1 MWQALCEIIF
11 GASASSGMQQRFPLR
26 QLALIALLAEAA
38 LRDGKADKREFDS
51 IVAIAARHF
60 GMPTAE
66 ATALTEAA
74 FKRAEHSVDL
84 FANVRVIVADVP
96 IEERA
101 TVLEMLWEVA
111 LADGELEDHETALI
125 RRLVPM
131 LGMSDR
137 DSAEARQRVLAR
149 TN

>member
-11 GASASSGMQQRFPLR
+11 GAPANGGTQRFPLR

-38 LRDGKADKREFDS
+38 LRDGNADTREFDS

-60 GMPTAE
+60 GMPPEE
-66 ATALTEAA
+66 ARALTEAA
-74 FKRAEHSVDL
+74 FRRAEHSVDL
-84 FANVRVIVADVP
+84 FANVRVVVADVP
-96 IEERA
+96 IEERSK
-101 TVLEMLWEVA
+101 VLEMLWEVA